1 MLVFVTAQQKQN
13 QLEGPRAPGEP
24 GSGDQPNTTLR
35 KTLSNTTTL
44 RDTLSKHCK
53 NHSQAAKQE
62 QTSSRARGPAPKH
75 CKNHSQAAK
84 QEQTKLKEPRTPGAR
99 APSKIRAQ
107 ATKPFAQNK

>member
-35 KTLSNTTTL
+35 ETLS
-44 RDTLSKHCK
+44 
-53 NHSQAAKQE
+53 
-62 QTSSRARGPAPKH
+62 KH

-84 QEQTKLKEPRTPGAR
+84 QEQTKLKEPGAPGNR
-99 APSKIRAQ
+99 APGGICVQ
-107 ATKPFAQNK
+107 ATNPFAQNK